1 MESSSLLAEWYF
13 ENSQPVTA
21 ACCHLAV
28 NDVQVGASRTSIYI
42 VLKSN
47 RSRHLI
53 HSHRNYIVTLEGQR
67 NLFSVKTGTR
77 FWEGGKFKS
86 WIPGLLVR
94 FMPPQQSR

>member
-28 NDVQVGASRTSIYI
+28 NDVQVGACRTSIYS

-47 RSRHLI
+47 RSRHMI
-53 HSHRNYIVTLEGQR
+53 HSQRNYIVTLEGQR
-67 NLFSVKTGTR
+67 NLFFSQNGHALLGRRQVQVLDTR
-77 FWEGGKFKS
+77 SLG
-86 WIPGLLVR
+86 
-94 FMPPQQSR
+94 